1 MVPETFAPPFT
12 SPRASARVVDMG
24 DDFYVRY
31 YVVRVSSARVRDR
44 CHAKVTLMS
53 RRCHDGVTP
62 SVTLRDTECDNMTH
76 RATERATERDTERD
90 TCVTFA

>member
-1 MVPETFAPPFT
+1 MKLFTAVVPETFAPPFT

-62 SVTLRDTECDNMTH
+62 SVT
-76 RATERATERDTERD
+76 
-90 TCVTFA
+90 FA

>member
-1 MVPETFAPPFT
+1 
-12 SPRASARVVDMG
+12 MG

-53 RRCHDGVTP
+53 RRLQ
-62 SVTLRDTECDNMTH
+62 LR
-76 RATERATERDTERD
+76 RDPNLT
-90 TCVTFA
+90 